1 MLVARG
7 WTNNDATAGPTGD
20 KDPPQD
26 AYEYS
31 ARADVSCSPAGDV
44 RFSNMQFVSVDP
56 PDGAK
61 DENDVEYDA
70 SNPTLTWSNLA
81 GTGGQGSA
89 PADDSQAEKTGPRV
103 MFYEEMGFGWVYPID
118 NADGTSNFI
127 PGTETLKEL
136 HLEVRTYRGSA
147 EIEGSRV
154 NKDPETNFQG
164 FKENARC
171 HVSENDYNN
180 PGGFWQSGFT
190 WLPTGVL
197 SPWAGNGAKD
207 VCQQFDHGGDLY
219 YCPKATTA
227 NGLSGKFGN
236 VNLAANACLEE
247 AASNIPPEQG
257 GTCDSTTNTCDGTSC
272 ATRCDFTSPGG
283 AAVTGNQAGSRTVME
298 FTILTKRFQECY
310 PVNATGYK
318 AEDMSAL
325 SNQDSCYD
333 PSKSDGHCKRA
344 HWKTVNGVYVPWC
357 QKANLGSFYFTFG
370 DVDQDRPYPQTGG
383 DTGKEGREKLIALSS
398 PAAVFVA
405 GTAKSEGGVEHYW
418 VDANGNRCDVG
429 AQFVDN
435 DNDPTTP
442 PEEEGTC
449 AGGATPVGTHHVAAR
464 HCLCRE

>member
-7 WTNNDATAGPTGD
+7 WTNNDVTAGPTGD

-31 ARADVSCSPAGDV
+31 ARAEVSCSPAGDV

-81 GTGGQGSA
+81 GTGGQGGTPGAS
-89 PADDSQAEKTGPRV
+89 SQAAKTGPRV

-136 HLEVRTYRGSA
+136 HLEVRSYRDSAKIPGSK
-147 EIEGSRV
+147 V
-154 NKDPETNFQG
+154 NDYSETGNMG
-164 FKENARC
+164 FLENARC
-171 HVSENDYNN
+171 HVTANDFNN

-227 NGLSGKFGN
+227 NGLSTANGQSGKFGN

-247 AASNIPPEQG
+247 GQNNIASG
-257 GTCDSTTNTCDGTSC
+257 VGTSC

-283 AAVTGNQAGSRTVME
+283 VAVTGNQAGSRTVME
-298 FTILTKRFQECY
+298 FTILTKRFQEYSQCGLRGRRRECVEQPRFVLR
-310 PVNATGYK
+310 PVEGKRPLQA
-318 AEDMSAL
+318 
-325 SNQDSCYD
+325 
-333 PSKSDGHCKRA
+333 RA
-344 HWKTVNGVYVPWC
+344 HQKRPAVVPEGKPRQLLLHVWRRGSKPTVPKPKPPAGGG
-357 QKANLGSFYFTFG
+357 A
-370 DVDQDRPYPQTGG
+370 GG
-383 DTGKEGREKLIALSS
+383 DDCTRQ
-398 PAAVFVA
+398 PRR
-405 GTAKSEGGVEHYW
+405 GV
-418 VDANGNRCDVG
+418 C
-429 AQFVDN
+429 
-435 DNDPTTP
+435 
-442 PEEEGTC
+442 
-449 AGGATPVGTHHVAAR
+449 AR
-464 HCLCRE
+464 HGQGRRRRRALLD